1 MGWGVT
7 GNRFRVLGAIPR
19 YSYRCLPTIYHNSDH
34 LVIYSFIHPINTYSA
49 PTMWHGVDNDLVY
62 HGPYSPQAYNQGRDD
77 KC

>member
-34 LVIYSFIHPINTYSA
+34 LVIYSFSHSMDGNVLKLISI
-49 PTMWHGVDNDLVY
+49 MVIQL
-62 HGPYSPQAYNQGRDD
+62 
-77 KC
+77 